1 MALQRKGHAVYTL
14 AILPMRST
22 PALVAACTALAV
34 GVGAGLAMVSA
45 QVPDLPRVD
54 AARLARIDEVVG
66 DAIAA
71 GQLPGAV
78 VVVWHRGRT
87 IYSRALGHRALVPA
101 REAMTL
107 DTVFDLASLT
117 KVVATTTSVMA
128 LVEDGRLRLTDPV
141 VRHLPGF
148 GSHGKDTVTV
158 EQLLTH
164 VSGLR
169 PDLPLEESF
178 SGYETGIA
186 RVLDERLVATP
197 GTAFIYSDLNFV
209 LLGEIVSRV
218 SGASL
223 DAFARQR
230 IFGPL
235 GMDDTMFR
243 PPAALVPRIAPTEA
257 CTTLGWP
264 CGEPGAVMLRGTVH
278 DPTARR
284 MGGVSGH
291 AGLFG
296 TAADLSRFAAM
307 LLSGGRLSAESP
319 RILAPLTV
327 ARMTAP
333 ATPPGVRD
341 RRGLGWDIDSR
352 FSANRGDLFSARSF
366 GHTGFTGSSI
376 WIDPRADAF
385 VIFLANRVHPA
396 GNGDVTALRG
406 RVATLAAAALSDV
419 PLDSVRVPADAS
431 GDGGVRG
438 TGVDVLRS
446 ERFARL
452 RGRRVGLVTNQ
463 TGRARDGRS
472 TIDLLHRAPEV
483 ELRAL
488 FSPEHGIRG
497 NRGGA
502 VTDSRDEAT
511 GLPIYSL
518 YGATRRPTAAMIDG
532 LDTLVVDLQDVGARF
547 YTYATT
553 MAYVME
559 EAARYGLTLVVLD
572 RPNLINGVGVEGPLL
587 DDDPLVRG
595 FTGYFPM
602 PIRHGLTLGELARLF
617 NGERRI
623 GADLEVVA
631 VEGWSRSNWFDETGL
646 TWINPS
652 PNLRSLNQATLYP
665 GIGAIEG
672 TNISVGRGT
681 DTPFEQ
687 LGAPWV
693 DGAAL
698 AAALNAR
705 VIPGLRVYPVRF
717 TPESSRYA
725 GQVCHGVSLLVT
737 DRTRLR
743 SVRAGVEIAAALAR
757 LHPDEFEIDA
767 AVRLLGSRDVVR
779 RIRAGDDPAAIAA
792 SWVAGEEQ
800 WRALREPYLLYR

>member
-1 MALQRKGHAVYTL
+1 
-14 AILPMRST
+14 MRST
-22 PALVAACTALAV
+22 PVLVAACTALAA
-34 GVGAGLAMVSA
+34 GAALATPSA
-45 QVPDLPRVD
+45 QPPDTPRID

-87 IYSRALGHRALVPA
+87 VYSRALGHRALEPA

-128 LVEDGRLRLTDPV
+128 LVEDGRLRLADPV
-141 VRHLPGF
+141 ARHLPGF
-148 GSHGKDTVTV
+148 ERHGKDTVTV

-169 PDLPLEESF
+169 PDLPLEDAF
-178 SGYETGIA
+178 SGYETAIA
-186 RVLDERLVATP
+186 RVLDERLVAPP
-197 GTAFIYSDLNFV
+197 GTTFIYSDLNFV

-218 SGASL
+218 SGAPL
-223 DAFARQR
+223 DVFARQR
-230 IFGPL
+230 VFEPL
-235 GMDDTMFR
+235 GMHDTMFR
-243 PPAALVPRIAPTEA
+243 PPAALMRRIAPTEA
-257 CTTLGWP
+257 CTPLGWP
-264 CGEPGAVMLRGTVH
+264 CGGPGAVMLRGTVH

-284 MGGVSGH
+284 MGGIAGH

-296 TAADLSRFAAM
+296 TAADLTRFAAM
-307 LLSGGRLSAESP
+307 LLSGGRLSAETP

-327 ARMTAP
+327 ARMTTP
-333 ATPPGVRD
+333 ATPPGIRD
-341 RRGLGWDIDSR
+341 QRGLGWDIDSR

-366 GHTGFTGSSI
+366 GHTGFTGPSM
-376 WIDPRADAF
+376 WIDPLADAF
-385 VIFLANRVHPA
+385 VIFLANRVHSA
-396 GNGDVTALRG
+396 GDGDVTALRG
-406 RVATLAAAALSDV
+406 RVATLAAAALSDIQ
-419 PLDSVRVPADAS
+419 LDAARDPVAAWGAGR
-431 GDGGVRG
+431 VRG
-438 TGVDVLRS
+438 TGVDVLRA

-497 NRGGA
+497 EGDDA
-502 VTDSRDEAT
+502 VQDSRDQAT
-511 GLPIYSL
+511 GLPIHSL
-518 YGATRRPTAAMIDG
+518 YGRTRRPTAAMLDG
-532 LDTLVVDLQDVGARF
+532 LDTLVVDLQDAGARF

-559 EAARYGLTLVVLD
+559 EAARHGLSVVVLD
-572 RPNLINGVGVEGPLL
+572 RPNPITGVEVEGPLL
-587 DDDPLVRG
+587 DDDPSVRG

-602 PIRHGLTLGELARLF
+602 PIRHGLTIGELARLF

-631 VEGWSRSNWFDETGL
+631 VDGWSRADWFDETGL

-672 TNISVGRGT
+672 TNLSVGRGT

-693 DGAAL
+693 DGVAL

-705 VIPGLRVYPVRF
+705 VISGLRVYPVRF
-717 TPESSRYA
+717 TPASSRYA
-725 GQVCHGVSLLVT
+725 AQVCHGVFLLVT
-737 DRTRLR
+737 DRARFR
-743 SVRAGVEIAAALAR
+743 PVHAGVEIAAALAR
-757 LHPDEFEIDA
+757 LYPDEFEIDA
-767 AVRLLGSRDVVR
+767 AARLLGSRDIVR
-779 RIRAGDDPAAIAA
+779 RIRAGDDPIAIAA
-792 SWVAGEEQ
+792 SWVAGEEA

>member
-1 MALQRKGHAVYTL
+1 
-14 AILPMRST
+14 MRST
-22 PALVAACTALAV
+22 PVLVAAFTALAA
-34 GVGAGLAMVSA
+34 GATLAT
-45 QVPDLPRVD
+45 VPSQAPDVPRVD
-54 AARLARIDEVVG
+54 AVRLARIDDVVG
-66 DAIAA
+66 NAIAD

-101 REAMTL
+101 REVMTL

-128 LVEDGRLRLTDPV
+128 LVEDGHLRLTDPV
-141 VRHLPGF
+141 ARHLPGF
-148 GSHGKDTVTV
+148 ERHGKDAVSV

-169 PDLPLEESF
+169 PDLPLEDAF
-178 SGYETGIA
+178 TGHETAIA

-197 GTAFIYSDLNFV
+197 GTTFIYSDLNFV

-218 SGASL
+218 SGVSL

-230 IFGPL
+230 VFEPL
-235 GMDDTMFR
+235 GMHDTMFS
-243 PPAALVPRIAPTEA
+243 PPAALRPRIAPTEA
-257 CTTLGWP
+257 CTPLGWP
-264 CGEPGAVMLRGTVH
+264 CGGPGAVMLRGTVH

-284 MGGVSGH
+284 MGGVAGH

-296 TAADLSRFAAM
+296 TAADLTRFAAM
-307 LLSGGRLSAESP
+307 LLSGGRLSAETP

-327 ARMTAP
+327 ARMTTP
-333 ATPPGVRD
+333 ATPPGVGD

-366 GHTGFTGSSI
+366 GHTGFTGPSM
-376 WIDPRADAF
+376 WIDPLADAF

-396 GNGDVTALRG
+396 GEGNVTALRG
-406 RVATLAAAALSDV
+406 RVATLAAAALLDI
-419 PLDSVRVPADAS
+419 PLDAVRVAGNDP
-431 GDGGVRG
+431 GVVGVRG
-438 TGVDVLRS
+438 TGVDVLRA

-472 TIDLLHRAPEV
+472 TIDLLHDAPEV

-497 NRGGA
+497 DRDGA
-502 VTDSRDEAT
+502 VDDSRDEAT
-511 GLPIYSL
+511 GLPIHSL
-518 YGATRRPTAAMIDG
+518 YGATRRPTAQMLDG
-532 LDTLVVDLQDVGARF
+532 LDTLVVDLQDAGARF

-559 EAARYGLTLVVLD
+559 EAARHGLSIVVLD
-572 RPNLINGVGVEGPLL
+572 RPNPINGVGVEGPLL
-587 DDDPLVRG
+587 DDDPSTRG

-602 PIRHGLTLGELARLF
+602 PIRHGLTIGELARLF
-617 NGERRI
+617 NGERGI

-631 VEGWSRSNWFDETGL
+631 VEGWSRPHWFDETGL

-665 GIGAIEG
+665 GLGAIEG
-672 TNISVGRGT
+672 TNVSVGRGT

-687 LGAPWV
+687 LGAPWMNGV
-693 DGAAL
+693 GL

-705 VIPGLRVYPVRF
+705 LIPGLRVYPVRF

-725 GQVCHGVSLLVT
+725 GQVCHGVFLRVT
-737 DRTRLR
+737 DRARFR
-743 SVRAGVEIAAALAR
+743 PVRAGVEIAAALAR
-757 LHPDEFEIDA
+757 LHPVEFEIDA
-767 AVRLLGSRDVVR
+767 TVRLLGSHDVVR
-779 RIRAGDDPAAIAA
+779 RIRAGDDPAEIAA
-792 SWVAGEEQ
+792 SWAAGEEE
-800 WRALREPYLLYR
+800 WRALRERYLLYR